1 MDVIYA
7 IVVPRY
13 WLGHS
18 MTGHECFDELRLDRN
33 ASRAS
38 AVFVTSLI
46 TAWSQAITPL
56 DA

>member
-1 MDVIYA
+1 MPSSRLDIGS
-7 IVVPRY
+7 
-13 WLGHS
+13 GHS
-18 MTGHECFDELRLDRN
+18 MAGHECFDELRLDRN